1 MKKFNKIMSLALV
14 LILCISLAV
23 PAFASTSDGV
33 RILQDNETVRIA
45 QSESDGLRFISTY
58 NKLENTVTLETFDI
72 ASGEILSSTVTDMN
86 SHTTV
91 SDKGVIV
98 NSPTS
103 LFSIATGSKST
114 NSGFSYNYTSNYCH
128 ISRPQKIQNSSVSGT
143 VYSLTTIDRPSNHD
157 SLLSYR
163 DAVNMIAKDEGDI
176 IAVTGAKA
184 FSDAVA
190 SAFLIAGTITPTA
203 FTEAIAAF
211 FVSIGLTVQ
220 ISSITNQ
227 LAVDMDRALVHY
239 HDIQVDYEN
248 HL

>member
-23 PAFASTSDGV
+23 PAFASTSNGV

-45 QSESDGLRFISTY
+45 QSELDGLRFISTY

-98 NSPTS
+98 NSPPS
-103 LFSIATGSKST
+103 LFSIATGSKT
-114 NSGFSYNYTSNYCH
+114 TRTGFSYNYTSNYCH
-128 ISRPQKIQNSSVSGT
+128 ISRPQKIENSGVSGT

-163 DAVNMIAKDEGDI
+163 DAVNAIALSEDRIVSHTGEKTFVD
-176 IAVTGAKA
+176 AVT
-184 FSDAVA
+184 
-190 SAFLIAGTITPTA
+190 SALLIASVISPA
-203 FTEAIAAF
+203 LFAEAIAAF
-211 FVSIGLTVQ
+211 CASLGYVSQ
-220 ISSITNQ
+220 IEDLSNQ
-227 LAVDMDRALVHY
+227 LAAEMDRALVHY